1 MMTMFGPTY
10 DLDNGSTRYYTKSIT
25 TLDALANW
33 NTSKVMYMD
42 YMFAECRNLSDT
54 SAIKNWDRTSLKML
68 FKIANPVH
76 TGIDKYQLKI
86 LRPITA
92 GFFDLRMC
100 DKYTK
105 QNLF

>member
-1 MMTMFGPTY
+1 
-10 DLDNGSTRYYTKSIT
+10 
-25 TLDALANW
+25 
-33 NTSKVMYMD
+33 
-42 YMFAECRNLSDT
+42 MFAECRNLSDT
-54 SAIKNWDRTSLKML
+54 SAIKNWDRTSLKIL

-105 QNLF
+105 QNLFLGKRMLSELCFFKPIFPVQIP